1 MTSRIEKVQQA
12 KQTQLKT
19 ETAQKAMNLAASW
32 YVAMQS
38 EDLGEKPKSIKLFG
52 QSLVAWRDKK
62 SQPVIMESY
71 CSHKGASLTIGNI
84 VDGCI
89 QCPFHHWRYNSSGQ
103 CVYLPDVEQIPPVA
117 RQFTYITVE
126 KYGYIWVWY
135 GSKTPLFPLPT
146 FSPME
151 EEKRNYMPAYL
162 STETNTTVR
171 QVIENALDY
180 YHLNTVHNLKFSDSL
195 KVNIVEHQQSR
206 QDTALLPYQE
216 TCLSGFYKFKIT
228 GRENILGVL
237 SKALGSKM
245 ELSTVEFNAWASGLF
260 STFSTDKDVLFQ
272 ELSAITPVAENKT
285 ILRRLIA
292 VKKTGNFL
300 LDKFSRAFVPWLQ
313 NATFA
318 EDVPILSD
326 INPDAGIAH
335 IHHDWLLLKFRK
347 FYQSWVD
354 KVE

>member
-1 MTSRIEKVQQA
+1 MTTIFEKVQQA
-12 KQTQLKT
+12 KSTQSTT

-38 EDLGEKPKSIKLFG
+38 EDLGEKPKSIRLFG
-52 QSLVAWRDKK
+52 KSLVAWRDQK
-62 SQPVIMESY
+62 SQPVIMEPY

-89 QCPFHHWRYNSSGQ
+89 QCPFHHWRYNSSGE
-103 CVYLPDVEQIPPVA
+103 CVYIPDGEQIPPVA

-135 GSKTPLFPLPT
+135 GSKTPLFPLPN

-162 STETNTTVR
+162 STETKTTVR

-180 YHLNTVHNLKFSDSL
+180 YHLNTLHKLKFSGSL
-195 KVNIVEHQQSR
+195 QADLVENQQSG
-206 QDTALLPYQE
+206 QDAVLPSHQAA
-216 TCLSGFYKFKIT
+216 CLSGFYKFKIAE
-228 GRENILGVL
+228 RENILGVL
-237 SKALGSKM
+237 SKVLGTRI
-245 ELSTVEFNAWASGLF
+245 ELSTVEFNAWPSGLS
-260 STFSTDKDVLFQ
+260 STFSTDTEVLFQ
-272 ELSAITPVAENKT
+272 ELSAITPVAENET

-318 EDVPILSD
+318 EDVPILRD
-326 INPDAGIAH
+326 INPDAGKAH
-335 IHHDWLLLKFRK
+335 VHHDWLLLKFRK